1 MDKVDIEVD
10 VAAVLS
16 IQALANLTDTFKLD
30 KKESTHFIRLDIALS
45 EEGDSNRLVLSG
57 VGEKVLVAVAVVAVP
72 LFVLGLLLLLS
83 ELLVLLKWRLS
94 SSPIKVINSRVVSEH
109 PLAQSLSSSSM
120 LLIC

>member
-1 MDKVDIEVD
+1 MDKVDIGVD
-10 VAAVLS
+10 VATVLS